1 MTREATVPML
11 RLYGPAMPVVIVA
24 LMFVFGLAPMPAAEA
39 GPPTD
44 QLRDG
49 VERIF
54 KILGDPDMSG
64 DAKAVQRRT
73 AVTRIA
79 GEILDFT
86 EMSKRT
92 LGQHWDQRTPAE
104 RQDFAR
110 LFTELIQRSYF
121 SKIDEHGSEKTI
133 FTGET
138 MDGDLAIVRTK
149 LLLARGTQ
157 MPLDYSMHSTGGRW
171 RVYDLSIDGISL
183 VANYRSQ
190 FNKIIRTSSYE
201 GLVARFKS
209 NQAEFAG
216 PAPARAGK
224 TIQ

>member
-1 MTREATVPML
+1 ML
-11 RLYGPAMPVVIVA
+11 RVSTPAVICG
-24 LMFVFGLAPMPAAEA
+24 LMLSFGLASMPAAEA

-49 VERIF
+49 IERIF
-54 KILGDPDMSG
+54 KTLSDPEMSG
-64 DAKAVQRRT
+64 EAKAPQRKAT
-73 AVTRIA
+73 VTRIA
-79 GEILDFT
+79 GEIFDFT

-92 LGQHWDQRTPAE
+92 LGQHWEKRSPAE

-121 SKIDEHGSEKTI
+121 SKVDEYGSEKTI
-133 FTGET
+133 FGSET
-138 MDGDLAIVRTK
+138 VDGDHVVVRTK
-149 LLLARGTQ
+149 FLLPRGAQ
-157 MPLDYSMHSTGGRW
+157 MPLDYSMHSVGGRW

-201 GLVARFKS
+201 GLVAKFKS

-216 PAPARAGK
+216 PSPAASGK
-224 TIQ
+224 STQ

>member
-1 MTREATVPML
+1 MTHEATML
-11 RLYGPAMPVVIVA
+11 RFSSAAVIVA
-24 LMFVFGLAPMPAAEA
+24 LVLSFGLASAPVADA

-49 VERIF
+49 IERIF
-54 KILGDPDMSG
+54 RILSDPEMSG
-64 DAKAVQRRT
+64 DAKAAQRKAT
-73 AVTRIA
+73 VTRIA
-79 GEILDFT
+79 GEIFDFT

-92 LGQHWDQRTPAE
+92 LGQHWDKRTPAE

-121 SKIDEHGSEKTI
+121 SKIDEHGSEKTV
-133 FTGET
+133 FGSET
-138 MDGDLAIVRTK
+138 VDGDHVVVRTK
-149 LLLARGTQ
+149 FLLPRGVQ
-157 MPLDYSMHSTGGRW
+157 MPLDYSMHNVGGRW

-201 GLVARFKS
+201 DLVAKFKS
-209 NQAEFAG
+209 NQAAFV
-216 PAPARAGK
+216 APAAAASRK
-224 TIQ
+224 TTP

>member
-1 MTREATVPML
+1 MTREAIVF
-11 RLYGPAMPVVIVA
+11 RLWTPTVIVA
-24 LMFVFGLAPMPAAEA
+24 LMLSFGPVAMPAAEA

-49 VERIF
+49 IERIF
-54 KILGDPDMSG
+54 KTLADPDMSG
-64 DAKAVQRRT
+64 DAKAVQRRAT
-73 AVTRIA
+73 VTRIA
-79 GEILDFT
+79 GEIFDFT

-92 LGQHWDQRTPAE
+92 LGQHWEQRTSAE

-121 SKIDEHGSEKTI
+121 SKVDDHGSEKTI
-133 FTGET
+133 FGSET
-138 MDGDLAIVRTK
+138 VEGDHVVVRTK
-149 LLLARGTQ
+149 LLLTRGAQ
-157 MPLDYSMHSTGGRW
+157 MPLDYSMHNVGGRW

-183 VANYRSQ
+183 VSNYRSQ

-201 GLVARFKS
+201 GLVAKFKS

-216 PAPARAGK
+216 PSASPSGK
-224 TIQ
+224 STR